1 MLKNKTYDVLK
12 FITLQVLPPLATLI
26 MVVFGLWN
34 IPYGYEISETLIA
47 IDSCL
52 GIILGISSM
61 KYNKSEQSDEDDDEG
76 AVG

>member
-12 FITLQVLPPLATLI
+12 FITLQVLPPLATCI

-61 KYNKSEQSDEDDDEG
+61 KYNKAESADDDDEG

>member
-1 MLKNKTYDVLK
+1 MLKNKTYDILK

-47 IDSCL
+47 IDTCL
-52 GIILGISSM
+52 GIILGISTY
-61 KYNKSEQSDEDDDEG
+61 KYNKSELSDEDDDEG

>member
-12 FITLQVLPPLATLI
+12 FITLQVLPPVATLI

-47 IDSCL
+47 IDACL
-52 GIILGISSM
+52 GVILGISSI
-61 KYNKSEQSDEDDDEG
+61 KYNKAELSDEDEG
-76 AVG
+76 GAEG